1 MSSLTNRYQ
10 VKVHIQIHIHKP
22 TRTHIYNV
30 FYTLTH
36 ARIYTHDAKPTDI
49 TPAPTHRHIL
59 TYLQTYIDTH
69 AYTCTTLKTQADTT
83 YTQKF
88 TCMYKHGYIL
98 HITDVYIQL
107 YICTCKYRQVC
118 IGYQCNGDTLKE
130 KKKKTNNKVNNK
142 NSNGNTR
149 RIEPEKRKKREKEN
163 RKGGKKRKNRH

>member
-1 MSSLTNRYQ
+1 MIIVRECGITSGVSSLTNRYQ

-36 ARIYTHDAKPTDI
+36 ARIYIHDAKPTDI

-130 KKKKTNNKVNNK
+130 KKRNKKDKQQSK
-142 NSNGNTR
+142 
-149 RIEPEKRKKREKEN
+149 
-163 RKGGKKRKNRH
+163 